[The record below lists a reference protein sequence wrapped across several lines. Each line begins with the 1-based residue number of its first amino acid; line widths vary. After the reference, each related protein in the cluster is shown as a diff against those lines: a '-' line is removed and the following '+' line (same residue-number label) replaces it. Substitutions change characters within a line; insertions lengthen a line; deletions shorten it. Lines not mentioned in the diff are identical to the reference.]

1 MAAPALFGEFLRP
14 HLAGGD
20 GIRIPPGQK
29 KIQLFRP
36 PGNLIKQRSR
46 ADKDSVYIAQFRFQ
60 TFKKC
65 FYAKCHTI
73 FVPGDFKASSP
84 RRMFCSVECF
94 DTHWR
99 EKLCKY
105 SEVTD

>member
-14 HLAGGD
+14 HLAGGN

-29 KIQLFRP
+29 IQPFRP
-36 PGNLIKQRSR
+36 RTSINQRSR
-46 ADKDSVYIAQFRFQ
+46 TDKDSFLIAQFRFQ

-105 SEVTD
+105 AEVTD